1 MKVKVKGNDTDAC
14 FSISTNMSLP
24 LPIVF
29 PNEGETHFSNKIDGD
44 ENNSIFRFYF
54 PLFFFTA
61 TTKID
66 QQFYTRKYTL
76 KVKYAF
82 FALNLFWVR
91 IDVNATVVVV
101 KIEKLA
107 AADQHFQ

>member
-14 FSISTNMSLP
+14 SSISTNMSLP

-54 PLFFFTA
+54 PLFFLRLQQKLINNFTQEN
-61 TTKID
+61 TP
-66 QQFYTRKYTL
+66 
-76 KVKYAF
+76 
-82 FALNLFWVR
+82 
-91 IDVNATVVVV
+91 
-101 KIEKLA
+101 
-107 AADQHFQ
+107 

>member
-54 PLFFFTA
+54 PLFFYGYN
-61 TTKID
+61 K
-66 QQFYTRKYTL
+66 
-76 KVKYAF
+76 
-82 FALNLFWVR
+82 N
-91 IDVNATVVVV
+91 
-101 KIEKLA
+101 
-107 AADQHFQ
+107 